1 LKLPK
6 QIKADQKA
14 FDVEQNKGP
23 LVAPRRFFNLL
34 LLAGESGQEAQY
46 TLFNL
51 RYPIQ
56 RSQNQRI
63 RRELINI
70 LVNLINI
77 STTDSIIYNR
87 LRSLAMSKKLKT
99 IKESKEINKQEKIFN
114 VLQTIINR
122 IDEELQGVMGTQ
134 LASAEGASSKGTTTG
149 IDAFSP
155 ILTKTPVRRFP
166 LLNVIRRLKRRKN
179 K

>member
-6 QIKADQKA
+6 EIKANQKA
-14 FDVEQNKGP
+14 FDIEQNKGP
-23 LVAPRRFFNLL
+23 LIAPRKFFNLM
-34 LLAGESGQEAQY
+34 LLAGEPGQQAQY
-46 TLFNL
+46 TMFNL
-51 RYPIQ
+51 RYPVQ

-77 STTDSIIYNR
+77 CTTDSIIYNR

-99 IKESKEINKQEKIFN
+99 IKESKENTNQEKIFK
-114 VLQTIINR
+114 VLQVLINK
-122 IDEELQGVMGTQ
+122 IDEEVQGVLGTQ
-134 LASAEGASSKGTTTG
+134 LASADAASSSGTITG

-155 ILTKTPVRRFP
+155 VLTRKPLRRFP
-166 LLNVIRRLKRRKN
+166 ILKVAKRLKRKN